1 MMDHERT
8 QKELEEIFEEIQH
21 YYKTFADDALALQ
34 ERTLQLA
41 RELLEN
47 CAGREA
53 SGMRDTLENLAERS
67 RGERE
72 RFERLARKTTEAY
85 MKVLEKPLE
94 EHHHKIE
101 EAKSDLEEASPSQA
115 GSNIPRP

>member
-8 QKELEEIFEEIQH
+8 EKELEEIFEEIQH
-21 YYKTFADDALALQ
+21 SYKTFADDALALQ
-34 ERTLQLA
+34 ERTLQFA

-47 CAGREA
+47 PASRGA

-72 RFERLARKTTEAY
+72 RFERLARKAGEAY
-85 MKVLEKPLE
+85 IKVLKGPVDD
-94 EHHHKIE
+94 HHHKME
-101 EAKSDLEEASPSQA
+101 EAEADLKEA
-115 GSNIPRP
+115 GSS

>member
-8 QKELEEIFEEIQH
+8 EKELEAIFEEIQH
-21 YYKTFADDALALQ
+21 SYKTFADDALALQ
-34 ERTLQLA
+34 ERILQFA

-47 CAGREA
+47 PAGRET
-53 SGMRDTLENLAERS
+53 SGMWDTWENLAERS

-72 RFERLARKTTEAY
+72 QFERLARKAGEAY
-85 MKVLEKPLE
+85 TRVLKGPVD

-101 EAKSDLEEASPSQA
+101 QAEAELKEW
-115 GSNIPRP
+115 GSS

>member
-21 YYKTFADDALALQ
+21 YYKTFAHDVLALQ

-53 SGMRDTLENLAERS
+53 SGMWDTLEKLAERS

-72 RFERLARKTTEAY
+72 RFERLERKAGEAY
-85 MKVLEKPLE
+85 TRVLKGPVD

-101 EAKSDLEEASPSQA
+101 EAEADLKEA
-115 GSNIPRP
+115 GSS

>member
-8 QKELEEIFEEIQH
+8 EKELEEIFEEIQH
-21 YYKTFADDALALQ
+21 SYKTFMDDALTLQ
-34 ERTLQLA
+34 ERTLQFA

-47 CAGREA
+47 PAGRGA

-67 RGERE
+67 RGERD
-72 RFERLARKTTEAY
+72 RFERLARKSSEAY
-85 MKVLEKPLE
+85 MKVLKKPVD

-101 EAKSDLEEASPSQA
+101 EAKADLEEASPS
-115 GSNIPRP
+115 

>member
-8 QKELEEIFEEIQH
+8 EKELQEIFEEIQH
-21 YYKTFADDALALQ
+21 SYKTFMDDVLARQ
-34 ERTLQLA
+34 ERIFGFA

-47 CAGREA
+47 SADPEA
-53 SGMRDTLENLAERS
+53 EVMWATLEELADKS

-72 RFERLARKTTEAY
+72 RFERLARKAGDAY
-85 MKVLEKPLE
+85 ARVLKGPVD

-101 EAKSDLEEASPSQA
+101 EAEADLKAA
-115 GSNIPRP
+115 GSS

>member
-8 QKELEEIFEEIQH
+8 QKELEEIFQEIQH

-47 CAGREA
+47 SAGREA
-53 SGMRDTLENLAERS
+53 SGMQDTLEKLAERS
-67 RGERE
+67 RGEG
-72 RFERLARKTTEAY
+72 FERLERKAGEAY
-85 MKVLEKPLE
+85 RRVLKGPVD

-101 EAKSDLEEASPSQA
+101 EAEADLKEADSS
-115 GSNIPRP
+115 